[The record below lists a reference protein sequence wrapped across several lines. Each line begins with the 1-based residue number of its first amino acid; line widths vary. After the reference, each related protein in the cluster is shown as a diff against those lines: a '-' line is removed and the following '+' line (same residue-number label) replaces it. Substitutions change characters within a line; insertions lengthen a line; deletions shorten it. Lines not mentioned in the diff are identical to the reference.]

1 MVPAIKLLI
10 DETVDELSN
19 GATAISTISLATS
32 LAFDSDI
39 VEIMSNCQ
47 STREYKERTFR
58 TVYIARFNT
67 GMTLSALS
75 RNRKEFIDFRTRP
88 KFLLVRSTGIKDI
101 PGNVPV
107 HSGFLL
113 EKL

>member
-39 VEIMSNCQ
+39 VEIGYVQ
-47 STREYKERTFR
+47 
-58 TVYIARFNT
+58 
-67 GMTLSALS
+67 LS
-75 RNRKEFIDFRTRP
+75 IHT
-88 KFLLVRSTGIKDI
+88 
-101 PGNVPV
+101 
-107 HSGFLL
+107 
-113 EKL
+113 